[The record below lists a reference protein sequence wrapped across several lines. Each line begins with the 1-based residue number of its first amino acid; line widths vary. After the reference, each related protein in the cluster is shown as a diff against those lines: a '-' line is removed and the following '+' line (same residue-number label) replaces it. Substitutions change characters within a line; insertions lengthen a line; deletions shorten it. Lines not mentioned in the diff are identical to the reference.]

1 MSDTDLDIKQLRA
14 FISVA
19 TEQSFTGAAKAL
31 NCTQGTISS
40 RIRALENQLGV
51 RLFDR
56 ARFNIRMTP
65 AGSDLFGGAQALL
78 ERHDQLFG
86 HAHSKNVSGAVNLG
100 IAEGFGSPLLTR
112 LLRRIRDNYTA
123 LSITVSCGM
132 SWTLQRM
139 VDEGSLDLA
148 LVALIDE
155 VPGATIL
162 SRPRLQWVGS
172 GDFEFD
178 GSSPLPIASYAEEC
192 PFRNSIIAKLEEA
205 GVSFNEVLRGVSEQV
220 IVSAVRAGWAL
231 TVMPE
236 NLVPGD
242 LKVFVRPSLLPTL
255 GRARV
260 QLLETPGPEAE
271 GVREIAREI
280 ANAYRGR

>member
-1 MSDTDLDIKQLRA
+1 MPDTDLDIKQLRA

-86 HAHSKNVSGAVNLG
+86 HAHSKNVSGTVSLG

-112 LLRRIRDNYTA
+112 LLRRHPAQLHRAQHHRLLRHELGICSGWSTKA
-123 LSITVSCGM
+123 A
-132 SWTLQRM
+132 W
-139 VDEGSLDLA
+139 
-148 LVALIDE
+148 
-155 VPGATIL
+155 IL
-162 SRPRLQWVGS
+162 LWSH
-172 GDFEFD
+172 
-178 GSSPLPIASYAEEC
+178 
-192 PFRNSIIAKLEEA
+192 
-205 GVSFNEVLRGVSEQV
+205 
-220 IVSAVRAGWAL
+220 
-231 TVMPE
+231 
-236 NLVPGD
+236 
-242 LKVFVRPSLLPTL
+242 
-255 GRARV
+255 
-260 QLLETPGPEAE
+260 
-271 GVREIAREI
+271 
-280 ANAYRGR
+280 